1 MHHPIHLNIEATE
14 LATLRDQ
21 YAVLLKSLE
30 NGLPITPVLMSNLQT
45 SMSETL
51 QAQEGFTAI
60 AEDTTKHR
68 TVHLMHTDSFVLN
81 LPWRIAVAQDD
92 YLTLTKGLKHEGKL
106 PAYEPENP
114 LPLKVLV
121 MIAAPEGGGARL
133 SYEEEEEQII
143 RAFGQ
148 LYENAQVQIDFTDDG
163 SIESL
168 ESRLRDNHYHI
179 LHFSGHGTFKDGQGY
194 LQLEDFVTDNPK
206 LVTAEAFAKA
216 VNVRPKHRPA
226 LVMLSACQSAQGGS
240 TEEGF
245 KGVTDQ
251 MLHIGIPAVVAMS
264 FSVLDYFATAFA
276 AEFYGKMAA
285 QHYIGEAFHKAVQH
299 IRILEQDWRK
309 SRGETQ
315 APGQWMIP
323 QLYTTQQCTHLINW
337 QKTARQLRLQNYKF
351 ATGDERLIL
360 EKQEGYRFI
369 GRRKKRKEAMQYLR
383 KREPILIKG
392 QGGVGKTSFAEHL
405 TSRLI
410 TSVPDTQHFVFN
422 QNIGKLNNFINTIAS
437 YLDEKK
443 EEYDIHDE
451 LLARPEAKRKLNLV
465 LKKLREHKCNVVFIF
480 DNLECFQEEKGGH
493 FKAEHA
499 DILMAMKTLQKRNFP
514 LIFTG
519 RYPLADFPDVAE
531 IDLNQAG
538 YNDFFRKCQQLQI
551 SQLREMIEQKRIS
564 GELLHQLPNE
574 RLTYEGIIGLLH
586 MTFGGNYRALEFF
599 DKLFETKQ
607 DGITTTLSKLADFK
621 ALLDENSNVV
631 EEYMGQNIVFQE
643 LLDLL
648 DDNAQC
654 TLQLLTNFRVPVL
667 EMAIRQQNISLQD
680 GTSLVLKDVLKQ
692 LTDKTLI
699 EKHQNIY
706 DNNTQFDYFYVT
718 PIVRTLLERADIPK
732 VDFSHQKAGEY
743 FEFIFK
749 NISRNAIN
757 PETAYHHYS
766 QIPNNDKVSQ
776 IGSILCQFYHNKQI
790 FEMALFYAKETERI
804 LQGNVDT
811 MLFND
816 IGLIN
821 IHFGNPDEAKKYFE
835 KALNKAAETNDKL
848 SEGII
853 YDNLGLLYNE
863 RHDYFKALEYFRRAL
878 DIFRQYQY
886 KRHEITVI
894 SNITSVYITLEKYE
908 EALEDL
914 KIALD
919 FHKKNGTKKEE
930 AVVLDHL
937 GIVYANTNRY
947 DDAIKVTEDA
957 IAIFKEIPD
966 KKSHSIALCN
976 LGRAYS
982 DKGNYDH
989 ALNIF
994 DKSLKMNQELDYH
1007 QGILSVTF
1015 NIASTHK
1022 KFKSYD
1028 KGVEYFERAIVLCKK
1043 SRNKLLESRA
1053 LYNIGRIFFEKG
1065 DYIEATETLKE
1076 SLLIQREISYQDGEA
1091 RTLSALARIAIQN
1104 NDTKGAI
1111 TYWITATAIYNSIGN
1126 KEGVS
1131 KTNQRI
1137 AEAYF
1142 GEKNYDKSIKH
1153 FKIVLSILNT
1163 IEDKSD
1169 LPMVL
1174 HRLSI
1179 VYCSS
1184 GDIHK
1189 YLEYEYQA
1197 MKAAKRFRDIEC
1209 LYEANICLA
1218 NIFCTN
1224 GKVEQGVKHYEE
1236 GIIAGRKLND
1246 PGLVKIEKE
1255 LAIYKKQIQYE

>member
-1 MHHPIHLNIEATE
+1 MHHPIHLNIKDAQLT
-14 LATLRDQ
+14 TLRDQ
-21 YAVLLKSLE
+21 YAALLKSLE
-30 NGLPITPVLMSNLQT
+30 SSLPITPTLMSDLQVT
-45 SMSETL
+45 MSEIL
-51 QAQEGFTAI
+51 KAQEGFAKIAQDTAN
-60 AEDTTKHR
+60 HR

-92 YLTLTKGLKHEGKL
+92 YLTLTKGLKHKGEL

-143 RAFGQ
+143 RAFGR

-179 LHFSGHGTFKDGQGY
+179 LHFSGHGIFKDGQGY
-194 LQLEDFVTDNPK
+194 LQLEDFVTGNPK
-206 LVTAEAFAKA
+206 AVTAEAFAKA
-216 VNVRPKHRPA
+216 VNVRPEYRPA

-299 IRILEQDWRK
+299 IRILEHEWRK
-309 SRGETQ
+309 NRGETQ

-323 QLYTTQQCTHLINW
+323 QLYTTQQCTHLVNW
-337 QKTARQLRLQNYKF
+337 QKPARQLRLQNYKF

-383 KREPILIKG
+383 NQQAILIKG
-392 QGGVGKTSFAEHL
+392 LGGVGKTSFAEHL
-405 TSRLI
+405 TGRLI

-422 QNIGKLNNFINTIAS
+422 QNTGKLNEFINTIAS
-437 YLDEKK
+437 YLDEEK
-443 EEYDIHDE
+443 EEYDIQDE

-465 LKKLREHKCNVVFIF
+465 LKKLREHECNTVFIF
-480 DNLECFQEEKGGH
+480 DNLESFQEEKGGH

-499 DILMAMKTLQKRNFP
+499 DILMAMKTLQKRRFP

-531 IDLNQAG
+531 IDLNQVG

-564 GELLHQLPNE
+564 GELLNQLPDE
-574 RLTYEGIIGLLH
+574 RLTYESIIGLLH
-586 MTFGGNYRALEFF
+586 RTFGGNYRALEFF
-599 DKLFETKQ
+599 DKLFEEKQ
-607 DGITTTLSKLADFK
+607 SSITTTLSKLADFK
-621 ALLDENSNVV
+621 DLLDKDSKVV
-631 EEYMGQNIVFQE
+631 EEFMEENIVFQE

-648 DDNAQC
+648 DDNAQLI
-654 TLQLLTNFRVPVL
+654 LQLLTHFRVPVL
-667 EMAIRQQNISLQD
+667 ETAIRQQNISLND
-680 GTSLVLKDVLKQ
+680 ATSLELGDILKQ

-699 EKHQNIY
+699 EKHQIIY
-706 DNNTQFDYFYVT
+706 DNGTRFCYYCMT
-718 PIVRTLLERADIPK
+718 PIVRTLLGRTDVPK

-757 PETAYHHYS
+757 PEAAYHHYC
-766 QIPNNDKVSQ
+766 QIPNNDKVNQ
-776 IGSILCQFYHNKQI
+776 IGTILCQFYYDKQI
-790 FEMALFYAKETERI
+790 FETALFYGKETERI
-804 LQGNVDT
+804 LEEKVDT
-811 MLFND
+811 MLLNE

-821 IHFGNPDEAKKYFE
+821 THFGDSDEAENYYE
-835 KALNKAAETNDKL
+835 KALNRAVETNDKL
-848 SEGII
+848 SEGIT
-853 YDNLGLLYNE
+853 YDNFGLLYSE
-863 RHDYFKALEYFRRAL
+863 RHDYPNAIEYFRKAL
-878 DIFRQYQY
+878 DIFRQHQH
-886 KRHEITVI
+886 KSHEITAI
-894 SNITSVYITLEKYE
+894 NNITAVYINIGKYK
-908 EALEDL
+908 EAHADL

-919 FHKKNGTKKEE
+919 YHKKNGNKKEE
-930 AVVLDHL
+930 AVVLSHL
-937 GIVYANTNRY
+937 GIVYTNTNKY
-947 DDAIKVTEDA
+947 DEAIKVIENA
-957 IAIFKEIPD
+957 ITILKEIPD

-976 LGRAYS
+976 LGRAYL
-982 DKGNYDH
+982 DRGNYEY

-994 DKSLKMNQELDYH
+994 DESLKMNQEIDYL
-1007 QGILSVTF
+1007 QGRLSVLF

-1022 KFKSYD
+1022 KLENYD

-1043 SRNKLLESRA
+1043 SKNKLLESRA
-1053 LYNIGRIFFEKG
+1053 LYNIGRMYFE
-1065 DYIEATETLKE
+1065 
-1076 SLLIQREISYQDGEA
+1076 
-1091 RTLSALARIAIQN
+1091 
-1104 NDTKGAI
+1104 
-1111 TYWITATAIYNSIGN
+1111 
-1126 KEGVS
+1126 
-1131 KTNQRI
+1131 
-1137 AEAYF
+1137 
-1142 GEKNYDKSIKH
+1142 EKKYDKSIKY
-1153 FKIVLSILNT
+1153 FERVLSILNT
-1163 IEDKSD
+1163 IDNKSD

-1174 HRLSI
+1174 HRISI
-1179 VYCSS
+1179 AYCNS
-1184 GDIHK
+1184 GNIHK
-1189 YLEYEYQA
+1189 YLEYESEA
-1197 MKAAKRFRDIEC
+1197 MKAAKRLGDIEC
-1209 LYEANICLA
+1209 VYEANICLA
-1218 NIFCTN
+1218 KILCTN
-1224 GKVEQGVKHYEE
+1224 GMIEQGVKHYEE

-1246 PGLVKIEKE
+1246 RGLVKIEKE
-1255 LAIYKKQIQYE
+1255 LAIYKKQI